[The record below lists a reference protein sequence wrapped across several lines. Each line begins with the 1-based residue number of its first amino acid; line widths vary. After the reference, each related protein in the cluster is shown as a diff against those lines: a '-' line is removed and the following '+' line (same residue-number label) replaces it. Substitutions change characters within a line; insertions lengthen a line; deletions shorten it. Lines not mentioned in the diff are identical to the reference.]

1 MFNPF
6 QIVQEALDKAL
17 NGRTAIVIAH
27 RLSTIRNADKIGVID
42 NGKIVEM
49 GTHQQLLDKKGF
61 YFNLINAQL

>member
-49 GTHQQLLDKKGF
+49 VTHQQLLDKKGF

>member
-1 MFNPF
+1 MFNLF